1 MSVSAGKPANRLL
14 RMMKNLVFP
23 LLVLV
28 LLSACATSTDK
39 EYIRCLQGVNDPSTG
54 AGIPGG
60 KAASVIGA
68 GTVGAAAALVLCE
81 EPEITESPDMLD
93 VSVEGNLSQPLEVRE
108 PLLVFEAPA
117 PAAQPVLF
125 TFDSRTLQF
134 ELDRAELMPGSK
146 EALVAVV
153 DYLLELPEVID
164 TIAGHTCWLGTEAHN
179 QKLAEQRAQAVA
191 NFIVSQGIGPDR
203 LVVEAFGEAQPVATN
218 QTEEGRKRNRRVEVV
233 QR

>member
-1 MSVSAGKPANRLL
+1 
-14 RMMKNLVFP
+14 MKNLVFP

-39 EYIRCLQGVNDPSTG
+39 EYIRCLQGFNDPSTG

-81 EPEITESPDMLD
+81 EPEITKSPDLLD
-93 VSVEGNLSQPLEVRE
+93 VSVEGSLSQPLEVRE

-153 DYLLELPEVID
+153 DYLRELPEVIV

-203 LVVEAFGEAQPVATN
+203 LVVEAFGEAKPVATN

-233 QR
+233 KR

>member
-1 MSVSAGKPANRLL
+1 
-14 RMMKNLVFP
+14 MMKNLVFP
-23 LLVLV
+23 LLVLG

-39 EYIRCLQGVNDPSTG
+39 EYIRCLQGFNDPSTG

-81 EPEITESPDMLD
+81 EPEITESPDLLD
-93 VSVEGNLSQPLEVRE
+93 VSVEGSLSQPLEVRE

-153 DYLLELPEVID
+153 DYLRELPEVIV
-164 TIAGHTCWLGTEAHN
+164 TIAGHTCWLGTEAQN

-191 NFIVSQGIGPDR
+191 TFIVSQGIGSDR

>member
-1 MSVSAGKPANRLL
+1 
-14 RMMKNLVFP
+14 MKNLVFP

-39 EYIRCLQGVNDPSTG
+39 EYIRCLQGFNDPSTG

-81 EPEITESPDMLD
+81 EPEITESPDLLD
-93 VSVEGNLSQPLEVRE
+93 VSVEGSLSQPLEVRE
-108 PLLVFEAPA
+108 PLLAFEAPA

-153 DYLLELPEVID
+153 DYLRELPEVIV

-203 LVVEAFGEAQPVATN
+203 LVVEAFGEAKPVATN

-233 QR
+233 KR

>member
-1 MSVSAGKPANRLL
+1 
-14 RMMKNLVFP
+14 MKNLVFP

-28 LLSACATSTDK
+28 LPSACATSTDK
-39 EYIRCLQGVNDPSTG
+39 EYIRCLQGFNDPSTG

-81 EPEITESPDMLD
+81 EPEITESPDLLD
-93 VSVEGNLSQPLEVRE
+93 VSVEGSLSQPLEVRE

-153 DYLLELPEVID
+153 DYLRELPEVIV
-164 TIAGHTCWLGTEAHN
+164 TIAGHTCWLATEAHN

-203 LVVEAFGEAQPVATN
+203 LVVEAFGEAKPVATN

-233 QR
+233 KR

>member
-1 MSVSAGKPANRLL
+1 
-14 RMMKNLVFP
+14 MMKNLVFP

-39 EYIRCLQGVNDPSTG
+39 EYIRCLQGFNDPSTG

-153 DYLLELPEVID
+153 DYLRELPEVIV

>member
-1 MSVSAGKPANRLL
+1 MRISAGKPANRLL

-39 EYIRCLQGVNDPSTG
+39 EYIRCLQGFNDPSTG

-153 DYLLELPEVID
+153 DYLRELPEVIV

>member
-1 MSVSAGKPANRLL
+1 MSVSVGKPANWLL
-14 RMMKNLVFP
+14 NMMKNPVFP

-39 EYIRCLQGVNDPSTG
+39 EYIRCLQGFNDPSTG
-54 AGIPGG
+54 SGIPVGN
-60 KAASVIGA
+60 AASVMAA
-68 GTVGAAAALVLCE
+68 GTVGAAVALVLCE
-81 EPEITESPDMLD
+81 EPAITESPDLLD
-93 VSVEGNLSQPLEVRE
+93 VRIEGSLSQPLEERA

-134 ELDRAELMPGSK
+134 ELDRAELMPGS
-146 EALVAVV
+146 EAALMSVV
-153 DYLLELPEVID
+153 DYLRELPEVIV
-164 TIAGHTCWLGTEAHN
+164 TVAGHTCWLGTEAHN

-191 NFIVSQGIGPDR
+191 NFIVSQGVDADR

-218 QTEEGRKRNRRVEVV
+218 ETDEGRKRNRRVEVV

>member
-1 MSVSAGKPANRLL
+1 MSLSAGKPTNRLL
-14 RMMKNLVFP
+14 KIMKNLVFP

-28 LLSACATSTDK
+28 LLSACAASTDK
-39 EYIRCLQGVNDPSTG
+39 EYIRCLQGFNDPSTG

-60 KAASVIGA
+60 KAASVIAA

-81 EPEITESPDMLD
+81 EPAITESPDLLD

-117 PAAQPVLF
+117 PVAQPVLF

-153 DYLLELPEVID
+153 DYLRELPEVVV

-218 QTEEGRKRNRRVEVV
+218 QTEEGRERNRRVEVV

>member
-1 MSVSAGKPANRLL
+1 
-14 RMMKNLVFP
+14 MKNLVFP

-39 EYIRCLQGVNDPSTG
+39 EYIRCLQGFNDPSTG

-81 EPEITESPDMLD
+81 EPEITESPDLLD
-93 VSVEGNLSQPLEVRE
+93 VSVEGSLSQPLEVRE

-153 DYLLELPEVID
+153 DYLRELPEVIV

-233 QR
+233 KR

>member
-1 MSVSAGKPANRLL
+1 M
-14 RMMKNLVFP
+14 
-23 LLVLV
+23 VLV

-39 EYIRCLQGVNDPSTG
+39 EYIRCLQGFNDPSTG

-81 EPEITESPDMLD
+81 EPEITESPDLLD
-93 VSVEGNLSQPLEVRE
+93 VSVEGSLSQPLEVRE

-153 DYLLELPEVID
+153 DYLRELPEVIV

>member
-1 MSVSAGKPANRLL
+1 
-14 RMMKNLVFP
+14 MKNLVFP

-39 EYIRCLQGVNDPSTG
+39 EYIRCLQGFNDPSTG

-153 DYLLELPEVID
+153 DYLRELPEVIV

-179 QKLAEQRAQAVA
+179 QKLAEQRVQAVA
-191 NFIVSQGIGPDR
+191 NFIVSQGVGPDR

>member
-1 MSVSAGKPANRLL
+1 MDVSTGKLANRLL
-14 RMMKNLVFP
+14 KIMKNVVFP

-39 EYIRCLQGVNDPSTG
+39 EYIRCLQGFNDPSTG
-54 AGIPGG
+54 SGIPVG
-60 KAASVIGA
+60 KAASVMAA

-81 EPEITESPDMLD
+81 EPAITESPDLLV
-93 VSVEGNLSQPLEVRE
+93 VSVKGSLSQPLEVRE
-108 PLLVFEAPA
+108 PLLVFDAPA
-117 PAAQPVLF
+117 AAAQPVLF

-134 ELDRAELMPGSK
+134 EFDRAELMPGS
-146 EALVAVV
+146 EAALLSVV
-153 DYLLELPEVID
+153 DYLRELPEVIV

-191 NFIVSQGIGPDR
+191 NFIVSQGVDADR

-218 QTEEGRKRNRRVEVV
+218 QTDEGRKRNRRVEVLK
-233 QR
+233 R

>member
-1 MSVSAGKPANRLL
+1 
-14 RMMKNLVFP
+14 MKNLVFP

-39 EYIRCLQGVNDPSTG
+39 EYIRCLQGFNDPSTG

-81 EPEITESPDMLD
+81 EPEITESPDLLD
-93 VSVEGNLSQPLEVRE
+93 VSVEGSLSQPLEVRE

-125 TFDSRTLQF
+125 SFDSRTLQF

-153 DYLLELPEVID
+153 DYLRERPEVIV

>member
-1 MSVSAGKPANRLL
+1 
-14 RMMKNLVFP
+14 MKNLVFP

-39 EYIRCLQGVNDPSTG
+39 EYIRCLQGFNDPSTG

-153 DYLLELPEVID
+153 DYLRELPEVIV

-233 QR
+233 KR

>member
-23 LLVLV
+23 LLVLG

-39 EYIRCLQGVNDPSTG
+39 EYIRCLQGFNDPSTG

-81 EPEITESPDMLD
+81 EPEITESPDLLD

-153 DYLLELPEVID
+153 DYLRELPEVIV

-233 QR
+233 KR

>member
-1 MSVSAGKPANRLL
+1 
-14 RMMKNLVFP
+14 
-23 LLVLV
+23 
-28 LLSACATSTDK
+28 
-39 EYIRCLQGVNDPSTG
+39 
-54 AGIPGG
+54 
-60 KAASVIGA
+60 VIGA

-81 EPEITESPDMLD
+81 EPEITESPDLLD
-93 VSVEGNLSQPLEVRE
+93 VSVEGSLSQPLEVRE

-153 DYLLELPEVID
+153 DYLRELPEVIV

-191 NFIVSQGIGPDR
+191 NFIVSQGIGSDR

>member
-1 MSVSAGKPANRLL
+1 M
-14 RMMKNLVFP
+14 
-23 LLVLV
+23 
-28 LLSACATSTDK
+28 
-39 EYIRCLQGVNDPSTG
+39 
-54 AGIPGG
+54 
-60 KAASVIGA
+60 IGA

-93 VSVEGNLSQPLEVRE
+93 VSVEGSLSQPLEVRE

-153 DYLLELPEVID
+153 DYLRELP
-164 TIAGHTCWLGTEAHN
+164 
-179 QKLAEQRAQAVA
+179 
-191 NFIVSQGIGPDR
+191 
-203 LVVEAFGEAQPVATN
+203 
-218 QTEEGRKRNRRVEVV
+218 
-233 QR
+233 

>member
-1 MSVSAGKPANRLL
+1 
-14 RMMKNLVFP
+14 MKNLVFP

-39 EYIRCLQGVNDPSTG
+39 EYIRCLQGFNDPSTG

-81 EPEITESPDMLD
+81 EPEITESPDLLD
-93 VSVEGNLSQPLEVRE
+93 VSVEGSLSQPLEVRE

-153 DYLLELPEVID
+153 DYLRELPEVIV

-203 LVVEAFGEAQPVATN
+203 LVVEAFGEAKPVATN

-233 QR
+233 KR

>member
-1 MSVSAGKPANRLL
+1 
-14 RMMKNLVFP
+14 MKNLVFP

-39 EYIRCLQGVNDPSTG
+39 EYIRCLQGFNDPSTG

-68 GTVGAAAALVLCE
+68 GSVGAAAALVLCE
-81 EPEITESPDMLD
+81 EPEITESPDLLD
-93 VSVEGNLSQPLEVRE
+93 VSVEGSLSQPLEVRE

-153 DYLLELPEVID
+153 DYLRELPEVIV

-203 LVVEAFGEAQPVATN
+203 LVVEAFGEAKPVATN

-233 QR
+233 KR

>member
-1 MSVSAGKPANRLL
+1 M
-14 RMMKNLVFP
+14 
-23 LLVLV
+23 VLV

-39 EYIRCLQGVNDPSTG
+39 EYIRCLQGFNDPSTG

-81 EPEITESPDMLD
+81 EPEITESPDLLD
-93 VSVEGNLSQPLEVRE
+93 VSVEGSLSQPLEVRE

-134 ELDRAELMPGSK
+134 ELDRAELMLGSK

-153 DYLLELPEVID
+153 DYLRELPEVIV

>member
-39 EYIRCLQGVNDPSTG
+39 EYIRCLQGFNDPSTG

-81 EPEITESPDMLD
+81 EPEITESPDLLD
-93 VSVEGNLSQPLEVRE
+93 VSVEGSLSQPLEVRE

-153 DYLLELPEVID
+153 DYLRELPEVIV

-203 LVVEAFGEAQPVATN
+203 LVVEAFGEAKPVATN

-233 QR
+233 KR

>member
-1 MSVSAGKPANRLL
+1 
-14 RMMKNLVFP
+14 MKNLVFP

-39 EYIRCLQGVNDPSTG
+39 EYIRCLQGFNDPSTG

-93 VSVEGNLSQPLEVRE
+93 VSVEGSLSQPLEVRE

-153 DYLLELPEVID
+153 DYLRELPEVIV

-233 QR
+233 

>member
-1 MSVSAGKPANRLL
+1 
-14 RMMKNLVFP
+14 MMKNLVFP

-39 EYIRCLQGVNDPSTG
+39 EYIRCLQGFNDPSTG

-68 GTVGAAAALVLCE
+68 GTVGSAAALVLCE
-81 EPEITESPDMLD
+81 EPQITESPDLLD
-93 VSVEGNLSQPLEVRE
+93 VSVEGSLSQPLEVRE

-153 DYLLELPEVID
+153 DYLRELPEVIV

>member
-39 EYIRCLQGVNDPSTG
+39 EYIRCLQGFNDPSTG

-81 EPEITESPDMLD
+81 EPEITESPDLLD
-93 VSVEGNLSQPLEVRE
+93 VSVEGSLSQPLEVRE

-117 PAAQPVLF
+117 PAVQPVLF

-153 DYLLELPEVID
+153 DYLRELPEVIV

>member
-23 LLVLV
+23 LLVLG

-39 EYIRCLQGVNDPSTG
+39 EYIRCLQGFNDPSTG

-153 DYLLELPEVID
+153 DYLRELPEVIV
-164 TIAGHTCWLGTEAHN
+164 TIAGHTRWLGTEAHN

>member
-1 MSVSAGKPANRLL
+1 
-14 RMMKNLVFP
+14 MMKNLVFP
-23 LLVLV
+23 LLVLG
-28 LLSACATSTDK
+28 LLSACAASTDK
-39 EYIRCLQGVNDPSTG
+39 EYIRCLQGFNDPSTG

-153 DYLLELPEVID
+153 DYLRELPEVIV

-179 QKLAEQRAQAVA
+179 QKLAEQRAKAVA

-233 QR
+233 KR